1 MKIFRI
7 SSFLFL
13 GLAIMFGVLL
23 FWTSQAVQKK
33 EDVLKNARGQLM
45 QEQETVR
52 VLGVEWDYLNRPQ
65 RLEELAAGQL
75 GMVLP
80 SAGEVVRS
88 ISEIPEPI
96 VVDTG
101 PDYFD
106 EGIAQNISME
116 QPKPQVRP
124 VPVHVAVPKKET
136 VSPSTA
142 EKQSFDRLIQSLD
155 AGGGE

>member
-7 SSFLFL
+7 SNFLFL
-13 GLAIMFGVLL
+13 GLAVTFGVLL

-33 EDVLKNARGQLM
+33 EDMLKEARQQLM

-75 GMVLP
+75 GMALP

-88 ISEIPEPI
+88 VSEIPEPI
-96 VVDTG
+96 IVNTD

-106 EGIAQNISME
+106 EGIAQNVSME
-116 QPKPQVRP
+116 RPAPQVRP
-124 VPVHVAVPKKET
+124 VPVAAPKKET
-136 VSPSTA
+136 VTPSST